1 MMPQMAEANREYVN
15 IHGRKGGRGVRPW
28 LLIPKLLC
36 LAIFVGAY
44 VAAMV
49 LWFYYRLGYS
59 DGEVWPVR
67 AVSVVFLRVIV
78 PSLIAALLFGLLLFA
93 QHPKVFI
100 TRRWLQVKLVIA
112 VSLTGMHTIA
122 RGTFKGIKAV
132 VLDASWQGD
141 TAEIE
146 AACARFSACL
156 IAGLIGAV
164 LLVLLG
170 RLKPRLGQQPKPLP
184 QTTQSS
190 S

>member
-1 MMPQMAEANREYVN
+1 MAEAKQEYVN

-28 LLIPKLLC
+28 LLIPKVLC

-44 VAAMV
+44 VAATV

-59 DGEVWPVR
+59 DGAVWPVR
-67 AVSVVFLRVIV
+67 AVSVVFRGVII
-78 PSLIAALLFGLLLFA
+78 PSLIATLLFGLLLFA

-100 TRRWLQVKLVIA
+100 TRRWLQAKLVIA
-112 VSLTGMHTIA
+112 VALIGTHTIA
-122 RGTFKGIKAV
+122 RGTFQSIKAV
-132 VLDASWQGD
+132 VLEASWPGD

-146 AACARFSACL
+146 AQCARFSVCL
-156 IAGLIGAV
+156 ILGLIGAV

-170 RLKPRLGQQPKPLP
+170 RLKPRLGQQSKPLP
-184 QTTQSS
+184 QTIQSS

>member
-1 MMPQMAEANREYVN
+1 MVEAKREYVN

-28 LLIPKLLC
+28 LLIPKVLC
-36 LAIFVGAY
+36 LEIFVGAY
-44 VAAMV
+44 VAATV

-59 DGEVWPVR
+59 DGAVWPVR
-67 AVSVVFLRVIV
+67 AVSVVFLSVIV
-78 PSLIAALLFGLLLFA
+78 PSLIATLLFGLLLFA

-100 TRRWLQVKLVIA
+100 TRRWLQAKLVIA
-112 VSLTGMHTIA
+112 VALIGTHTVA
-122 RGTFKGIKAV
+122 RGTFQSIKAV
-132 VLDASWQGD
+132 VLDASWQGE

-146 AACARFSACL
+146 AECVRFSACL
-156 IAGLIGAV
+156 ILGLCGAV